1 MLGKTAT
8 ALSSKMITETFEILT

>member
-1 MLGKTAT
+1 MLDKTAT